1 MQYVVFLL
9 MALVLDVAAMAS
21 IVGAGR
27 PMTWKLLWSAV
38 VLLIPVLGMVVYFIM
53 GD

>member
-9 MALVLDVAAMAS
+9 MALVLDAAAMAS

-27 PMTWKLLWSAV
+27 PMTWKVLWSAL
-38 VLLIPVLGMVVYFIM
+38 VLLVPMLGMAVYFIM
-53 GD
+53 VD